1 MPDNRPIGVFDSGL
15 GGLTVV
21 KELKRLLPD
30 EDIVYF
36 GDTGRVPYGTR
47 SNEIVRRYA
56 REDEAFLLSQ
66 NVKMVVAACGTVSS
80 VAYMTGEELPVPF
93 LGVVTPAAEQAAAA
107 TKNGR
112 IGVIGTP
119 VTVKS
124 RSHAR
129 AILKHLP
136 DAVIVANAC
145 PLFVPLVE
153 EGWIAAD
160 DPVTRQIAAR
170 YLEPIIEG
178 GVDTLIMGCT
188 HYPALRPV
196 LADILGDAVT
206 LIDPGTA
213 TALQVKARLA
223 AEDALSDRGGS
234 CRYFVSDR
242 PDTFSKIAEILLGEA
257 IRDAVQEID
266 INNHAA
272 QEQL

>member
-21 KELKRLLPD
+21 KELKRLLPH

-112 IGVIGTP
+112 VGVIGTP

-160 DPVTRQIAAR
+160 DPVTRQVAAR

-178 GVDTLIMGCT
+178 KVDTLIMGCT
-188 HYPALRPV
+188 HYPALRSV

-213 TALQVKARLA
+213 TALQVKAQLTA
-223 AEDALSDRGGS
+223 MDALSVSGGS
-234 CRYFVSDR
+234 CRYYVSDR
-242 PDTFSKIAEILLGEA
+242 PDAFSRIAQILLGEE

-266 INNHAA
+266 INRYST